1 MVICPMRAEAGR
13 PGLQMPSDLSV
24 RPRLRCC
31 AGAGHAQGSD
41 VLCPVLPR
49 LRTLVCAPASA
60 AEVPA
65 FGCPA
70 PAPREP
76 PGPRKDHDDPLDA
89 PRHPRPVAAPQ
100 PRRARVPPGVR
111 EVFESLEVI
120 QGHHPEYNDA
130 GILMRL
136 CEPERQIIF
145 RV

>member
-1 MVICPMRAEAGR
+1 MRAEAER

-76 PGPRKDHDDPLDA
+76 PGPRKDHADRLDA
-89 PRHPRPVAAPQ
+89 PGHLPPCAAPP
-100 PRRARVPPGVR
+100 PRRARVPPGGARGLRVAR
-111 EVFESLEVI
+111 SDPGTSSRV
-120 QGHHPEYNDA
+120 QRRRDPDA
-130 GILMRL
+130 A
-136 CEPERQIIF
+136 
-145 RV
+145 V

>member
-1 MVICPMRAEAGR
+1 MRAEAGR

-76 PGPRKDHDDPLDA
+76 TGPRKDHDDRLDA
-89 PRHPRPVAAPQ
+89 LRDLRPGAAPQ
-100 PRRARVPPGVR
+100 PRRARATPGGARGLRVARSDKGTSSRVMRRRVPYAAVR
-111 EVFESLEVI
+111 AVAVD
-120 QGHHPEYNDA
+120 Q
-130 GILMRL
+130 
-136 CEPERQIIF
+136 
-145 RV
+145 